1 MLIND
6 LIVSMITVDKLQ
18 LFGLVLAEAQIY
30 NYLLQEGQSSAS
42 QISKAVKVGRTNVYD
57 YVKNLEQ
64 LGLVK
69 QLEKH
74 NRLFFEAESP
84 LRLKELGER
93 KIAQNRNLV
102 NMMEELLPK
111 LAQEYYKQQ
120 NLPLITYLSG
130 EKGFESFNMSLYL
143 QGATTEIFYFI
154 NNLDK
159 YLPPEPKYRFAIQK
173 KNILTFLF
181 INKGENIEGFIK
193 LDEKELRKTKQVN
206 FPIDKDTMIC
216 EDKVIIGK
224 FTKEDFSVMIIKD
237 FEFSNMWRGIIK
249 GIS

>member
-1 MLIND
+1 
-6 LIVSMITVDKLQ
+6 MITVEKLQ

-30 NYLLQEGQSSAS
+30 SYLLQEGQSSAS
-42 QISKAVKVGRTNVYD
+42 QISKAVNVGRTNVYD

-64 LGLVK
+64 FGLVK

-74 NRLFFEAESP
+74 NKLFFEAESP

-93 KIAQNRNLV
+93 KIAQNKNLV
-102 NMMEELLPK
+102 NMMEELLPR

-130 EKGFESFNMSLYL
+130 EKGFDNFNISLYL
-143 QGATTEIFYFI
+143 QGATMEVFYFI
-154 NNLDK
+154 NDLDN

-173 KNILTFLF
+173 KNILTYLF
-181 INKGENIEGFIK
+181 INKGDNVENFIT
-193 LDEKELRKTKQVN
+193 LDEKELRKTKIVN

-216 EDKVIIGK
+216 EDRVIIGK
-224 FTKEDFSVMIIKD
+224 FAKDDFSVMIIKD
-237 FEFSNMWRGIIK
+237 YEFSNMWRGIIK
-249 GIS
+249 SIS